1 MAQLVAPVPQM
12 AKRFAPLRLGHTL
25 LQVLVQPIEVTQRPG
40 VTEQPTGF
48 GPLLS
53 RQGHESRIDLVLRPM
68 PIAQPSIPTK
78 QSQRDPHLITGCLG
92 QDRLIKG
99 LFRPS
104 PGGSS
109 PSTGAARIPAL
120 TLHLVHLAVR
130 LTSGF

>member
-1 MAQLVAPVPQM
+1 MKAARYPRYSL
-12 AKRFAPLRLGHTL
+12 
-25 LQVLVQPIEVTQRPG
+25 
-40 VTEQPTGF
+40 
-48 GPLLS
+48 
-53 RQGHESRIDLVLRPM
+53 
-68 PIAQPSIPTK
+68 K

-92 QDRLIKG
+92 HDRLIKG